1 MGSSGGG
8 DREKDLPK
16 GRKSESSH
24 HLKARDW
31 EDEEGYDEDRRH
43 RCNKAKKS
51 SKGDRER
58 EREHERVGR
67 SRGEYYEKGENWLRA
82 SREDRHEEKAERH
95 DWEYVESR
103 AGSSKRRN
111 ASEKVGKKIEAVVV
125 REEKEGGGADHGA
138 DVVEGSVWKHERA
151 HELEEEKVWKAEPR
165 VAKSPEKERG
175 GKGELRADRV
185 HEGPDEKYRRSD
197 SRTARGG
204 GLDED
209 SARKEISHR
218 ERHNGKEDD
227 RVWKKKS
234 KAERDYD
241 YVEVD
246 VRKFGTRAVRFSD
259 TDDEKVWSSNTY
271 VEDAQNGEIENYQR
285 VDLKVDLRVERV
297 YESQDG
303 LIIRKGN
310 YKVVR
315 THDNDDETNYEI
327 DFRHERAG
335 KIVTSS
341 GMEPS
346 QPTSR
351 KNVEEKKSE
360 GRIGRVCSQD
370 DEKDPRNMELQ
381 LEAGKRHVESSGVE
395 NHSRSSSRNE
405 KSREHVGRDRG
416 TGDRDR
422 PHAGVVGVEEPADLV
437 YSKQLHKWER
447 ERKRNCTGK
456 SRGDIS
462 ERKGSKKDRVSRV
475 KRIGEDRAVARSE
488 YREEVKDLPG
498 PYENVSESRG
508 KKGSMSHGHRKER
521 ISSRWNKPE
530 PMLEEIV
537 GPVLEKSS
545 RGGNGIEGIQSK
557 WDKPEEDTLSNRALE
572 DERESG
578 PRKLDTVDAVES
590 EEAEEGVKYAVL
602 EKLGESEPIVDYE
615 LSQDLEKLLTSA
627 EADPGGE
634 EQGDESH
641 LEKPEHYRR
650 AKERLE
656 REDLDE
662 WEKSAHHKE
671 KMETDWKD
679 DNRHLDKHLR
689 VRDKLEWDDVEDGSK
704 LEGEM
709 EEGGEEVRKSGRRRG
724 RDTLERED
732 YDYGGRFLGRDEKDR
747 VREREQERER
757 EKEREKERPRERD
770 KGKDREKDRG
780 RERESRDEHYWDEHL
795 RKGSERYE
803 ERYHEHEI
811 GGRSSVRGREDK
823 LVYDREKHRSREAG
837 REELD
842 ERHGRLNSR
851 DRWEEERTGIL
862 TSKEL
867 IRDFVRGASVAR
879 EKEEEDRLRRLRRE
893 EEKRKKPAS
902 REFVDETRLG
912 GSKADDLV
920 DRVRGIGK
928 DSGLDLS
935 DDGGRLKGKCGK
947 MMTSSRSPDDRRESY
962 KSVRAVITS
971 RSPDDRRGHRAGK
984 AFATSR
990 SPVDWRGG
998 YQSSK
1003 AVTSS
1008 RSPDDRRGH
1017 RGSKAVAAS
1026 RSPDDRRGRSD
1037 WDCIDRDWSDDRDDY
1052 DREKSSKRR
1061 GTQKRDRESS
1071 ERERDRHRS
1080 RERPHYLSWERE
1092 KGKDRV
1098 DAIGSSISYDRHQN
1112 RWKGSRDAER
1122 GRDVDYQVEQDI
1134 WESNKRHENADMEKL
1149 ERKMLERESSDRTRM
1164 DRERAEELR
1173 SPQGFALISES
1184 SGRGHQMPSNF
1195 METGRGFSSHSG
1207 PYMLPGGDP
1216 IFFQCDYFGGMREVD
1231 WDGPL
1236 MDGRMR
1242 QREGIFLGGGDRYMD
1257 NEGLPGHDPSFG
1269 PSRGGAGNGAM
1280 GYNHH
1285 SGRGRGSKVSLN
1297 NRGRG
1302 GTMGHEGRPHYNNNQ
1317 SGHMLRRMQQ
1327 QQLQPSGKG
1336 RGPRGG
1342 PKGARG
1348 PGREVQRASGNP
1360 PLMGPGPGI
1369 GPHFGPMGPQGLMP
1383 GMGMGPGSGPG
1394 PGPGPSPGPNMGQF
1408 PLLPFGGPIGWGGGP
1423 GGGEMGMM
1431 GCPPGP
1437 GPVMGPGPGGMGPR
1451 FCPGMVPG
1459 PGPNMFFNPPG
1470 SGRGGL
1476 GVKSTGSFGGGP
1488 PLFDGPN
1495 GGGGRGQMGER
1506 GPPGAGRGLV
1516 ERANRPPG
1524 RGPSRG
1530 EQNDYS
1536 QHFVDTGLRP
1546 QNFIRDVEL
1555 ADRFEEYPKLK
1566 ELITRKDQLIA
1577 KRATPP
1583 MYRQC
1588 DLRTTELGPDLFG
1601 TKFDV
1606 ILVDPPWEEYVRRA
1620 PGIGDSMEW
1629 WSDEEIENLR
1639 IEAIADTPAFIFL
1652 WVGDAEGLE
1661 QGRRCLKKWGFRRC
1675 EDICWVKTNREN
1687 PTPAL
1692 RHDSNTLF
1700 QHSKEHCLMGIK
1712 GTVRRSTD
1720 GHIIHANVDTDI
1732 IISEEPEYGSTK
1744 KPEELYHII
1753 EHFAQGMRRIELF
1766 GEDHNIRA
1774 GWVTVGKG
1782 LTSSNFNPQTYAKN
1796 FADTEGK
1803 VWQGGRGNAA
1813 IDALH
1818 LVGTTPEIE
1827 ALRPKSPPRPQAQPS
1842 GQGNAGN
1849 SLSQPSAGI
1858 SISKK
1863 TSMGQ
1868 VGGVQNG
1875 HLAALIPGAG
1885 HGSAPPSG
1893 TGTLAIW
1900 QPPHVGGR
1908 GGGHGQ
1914 IPKMRPILPGTL
1926 MKPLGAGPGI
1936 VELGNFD
1943 EEASYG
1949 GDMHEATSTD
1959 DALI

>member
-1 MGSSGGG
+1 MGSPGEG
-8 DREKDLPK
+8 DREKDLSK
-16 GRKSESSH
+16 RRKSESSH
-24 HLKARDW
+24 YVKARHW

-43 RCNKAKKS
+43 RSSKAKKS

-58 EREHERVGR
+58 EKAREKDRDSEREREKEREPERVGR
-67 SRGEYYEKGENWLRA
+67 CRDEYYEKVEKRLHA
-82 SREDRHEEKAERH
+82 SREDRHEEVAERH
-95 DWEYVESR
+95 DWEFVESR

-111 ASEKVGKKIEAVVV
+111 SSEKLGKKIEAVVV
-125 REEKEGGGADHGA
+125 REDKEGVGADYEVN
-138 DVVEGSVWKHERA
+138 VVEGPVWKHERA
-151 HELEEEKVWKAEPR
+151 YELEEEKVKKAEPR

-175 GKGELRADRV
+175 RKGELRDGR
-185 HEGPDEKYRRSD
+185 DEKYRKSD
-197 SRTARGG
+197 SRTARGE

-209 SARKEISHR
+209 FARKKSSHR
-218 ERHNGKEDD
+218 GRHHVKEDD
-227 RVWKKKS
+227 GVWKKES
-234 KAERDYD
+234 KPERGHD
-241 YVEVD
+241 YVEVV
-246 VRKFGTRAVRFSD
+246 VRKLETRAERFLE
-259 TDDEKVWSSNTY
+259 TDDEKVRSSNTY
-271 VEDAQNGEIENYQR
+271 VEEAQNSEIENYQR
-285 VDLKVDLRVERV
+285 ADLKVDLRAERV
-297 YESQDG
+297 YESQDS
-303 LIIRKGN
+303 LRTIKGD
-310 YKVVR
+310 YRVVR

-327 DFRHERAG
+327 DFLHERAG

-346 QPTSR
+346 QPKCR
-351 KNVEEKKSE
+351 KNVEEKKSG
-360 GRIGRVCSQD
+360 GRIGRVYSRN
-370 DEKDPRNMELQ
+370 DEKDLRNTELQ
-381 LEAGKRHVESSGVE
+381 LEAGERHVESIGVE
-395 NHSRSSSRNE
+395 NYPRSSNRNE

-422 PHAGVVGVEEPADLV
+422 SYTGVVGVEEPTDSV
-437 YSKQLHKWER
+437 DSKQLHKWER
-447 ERKRNCTGK
+447 ELKRNGTGK
-456 SRGDIS
+456 SHGDLT
-462 ERKGSKKDRVSRV
+462 EREESKKDRVSRV
-475 KRIGEDRAVARSE
+475 QRIGEDRAAARSE
-488 YREEVKDLPG
+488 HRKEVKDLPG
-498 PYENVSESRG
+498 SYENVSESRG
-508 KKGSMSHGHRKER
+508 EKGSTSHGRRKER
-521 ISSRWNKPE
+521 NLSRWDKHE
-530 PMLEEIV
+530 LMLEEIV
-537 GPVLEKSS
+537 ELVREKNS
-545 RGGNGIEGIQSK
+545 RGGNGTEEIQSK
-557 WDKPEEDTLSNRALE
+557 WDEPEEDTLSNRALE
-572 DERESG
+572 NERESG
-578 PRKLDTVDAVES
+578 LRELDTVDAVQS
-590 EEAEEGVKYAVL
+590 EEAEEGIKYAVL
-602 EKLGESEPIVDYE
+602 KNLGKSEPIVHYE
-615 LSQDLEKLLTSA
+615 LSQDFEKIVTSA

-634 EQGDESH
+634 EQGDESQ
-641 LEKPEHYRR
+641 LEKPERHRR

-656 REDLDE
+656 REDSDE

-671 KMETDWKD
+671 KMERDWRD
-679 DNRHLDKHLR
+679 DNHHFDYDLQGGNKS
-689 VRDKLEWDDVEDGSK
+689 EWDDVEDGSK

-709 EEGGEEVRKSGRRRG
+709 EEGTEEVRKSGRRRG

-732 YDYGGRFLGRDEKDR
+732 YDFGGRFLARDEKDR
-747 VREREQERER
+747 DRERGRERER
-757 EKEREKERPRERD
+757 EKEREKERQRERD
-770 KGKDREKDRG
+770 KGIERGRDRG
-780 RERESRDEHYWDEHL
+780 RERERRDEHNWDEHL

-803 ERYHEHEI
+803 ERYHEHDI
-811 GGRSSVRGREDK
+811 GGRSSVRGREDR
-823 LVYDREKHRSREAG
+823 LDHDREKYRSREAG

-842 ERHGRLNSR
+842 DRHGRLNCR
-851 DRWEEERTGIL
+851 DRREEERTGKL
-862 TSKEL
+862 ASKEL

-879 EKEEEDRLRRLRRE
+879 EKEEEDRLRRLRLE
-893 EEKRKKPAS
+893 EEKGKKPAS
-902 REFVDETRLG
+902 REFVDETRLV

-920 DRVRGIGK
+920 DRVWGIGK

-935 DDGGRLKGKCGK
+935 DDGGRLKGKYGK
-947 MMTSSRSPDDRRESY
+947 VVTSSRSPDDRRESY
-962 KSVRAVITS
+962 KSVKAVITT
-971 RSPDDRRGHRAGK
+971 RSPDDRRGGLRAGK

-990 SPVDWRGG
+990 SPVDRRGE
-998 YQSSK
+998 YRSSK
-1003 AVTSS
+1003 AVST
-1008 RSPDDRRGH
+1008 
-1017 RGSKAVAAS
+1017 S

-1037 WDCIDRDWSDDRDDY
+1037 WDGIERDWSDDRNDY
-1052 DREKSSKRR
+1052 DREKCSKRR
-1061 GTQKRDRESS
+1061 GNQKRDRESG
-1071 ERERDRHRS
+1071 ERERDRYRS
-1080 RERPHYLSWERE
+1080 RERPHDRSWERGKE
-1092 KGKDRV
+1092 KARV
-1098 DAIGSSISYDRHQN
+1098 DAIDRSISYDRHQN

-1122 GRDVDYQVEQDI
+1122 GRDVDYQVEEDN
-1134 WESNKRHENADMEKL
+1134 WESKKRHENADGEKL
-1149 ERKMLERESSDRTRM
+1149 ERKMSERESSDRTRM
-1164 DRERAEELR
+1164 DRERVEEMR
-1173 SPQGFALISES
+1173 SPQGFASMSEI
-1184 SGRGHQMPSNF
+1184 SGRGHQTTSNF
-1195 METGRGFSSHSG
+1195 LESGRGFISYGGS
-1207 PYMLPGGDP
+1207 YMLPSGDP
-1216 IFFQCDYFGGMREVD
+1216 VFFQGDYFGGMGEVD
-1231 WDGPL
+1231 WDGPV
-1236 MDGRMR
+1236 MDDRMR
-1242 QREGIFLGGGDRYMD
+1242 QREGVFLGGGDRFMD
-1257 NEGLPGHDPSFG
+1257 NDGPPGHDPGFG
-1269 PSRGGAGNGAM
+1269 PSRGGAGDGGM
-1280 GYNHH
+1280 IYNHH
-1285 SGRGRGSKVSLN
+1285 PGRGRGSKVSPN

-1302 GTMGHEGRPHYNNNQ
+1302 GTMGHEGRLYFNNNQ
-1317 SGHMLRRMQQ
+1317 TGPMLRGMQQ
-1327 QQLQPSGKG
+1327 QQQPGGKG

-1383 GMGMGPGSGPG
+1383 GMGMGPGPG
-1394 PGPGPSPGPNMGQF
+1394 PGPTPGPNMGQF
-1408 PLLPFGGPIGWGGGP
+1408 SLLPFGGPMGWGGGP
-1423 GGGEMGMM
+1423 GGGEMGML
-1431 GCPPGP
+1431 GCPPGS
-1437 GPVMGPGPGGMGPR
+1437 GPVMGPGPGGLGPR
-1451 FCPGMVPG
+1451 FGPGMVPG
-1459 PGPNMFFNPPG
+1459 PGPNIFFNPPG
-1470 SGRGGL
+1470 PGRGGP
-1476 GVKSTGSFGGGP
+1476 GVMLTGSFSGGAP
-1488 PLFDGPN
+1488 PFNGPN
-1495 GGGGRGQMGER
+1495 GDGGRGQMGER
-1506 GPPGAGRGLV
+1506 CLPVGGRGLIG
-1516 ERANRPPG
+1516 RANGPPG

-1577 KRATPP
+1577 KRATSP
-1583 MYRQC
+1583 MYMQC
-1588 DLRTTELGPDLFG
+1588 DLRTTKLGPDVFG

-1629 WSDEEIENLR
+1629 WSHEEIENLR
-1639 IEAIADTPAFIFL
+1639 IEAIADTPAFLFL

-1675 EDICWVKTNREN
+1675 EDICWVKTNRGN

-1732 IISEEPEYGSTK
+1732 MISEEPEYGSTK

-1803 VWQGGRGNAA
+1803 VWQGGRGNPA
-1813 IDALH
+1813 IDAPH

-1827 ALRPKSPPRPQAQPS
+1827 ALRPKSPPPRPQAQPS

-1849 SLSQPSAGI
+1849 SLSQASAGN

-1863 TSMGQ
+1863 SSTRQ

-1875 HLAALIPGAG
+1875 HPAALIPGAG
-1885 HGSAPPSG
+1885 HGSAPSG
-1893 TGTLAIW
+1893 TGTLAIG
-1900 QPPHVGGR
+1900 QPHVGGR